1 MKLSI
6 LKIIILL
13 FICLLIINISY
24 NYTETFK
31 TCNSSN
37 DPMISQL
44 TTTNKELNDQI
55 RRFKIDS
62 EEINDETSELLKT
75 ADEKIRDLIEKTEL
89 DKKKIKFCENR
100 DSLDNFM
107 VHHKNRD
114 RAIKKLSNNFKDLI
128 EDNANLSDI
137 ELSDLKL
144 HF

>member
-13 FICLLIINISY
+13 LLLLLIMKMSY
-24 NYTETFK
+24 NYIETFDDK
-31 TCNSSN
+31 ETITDLTAQNKKLRDQLDN
-37 DPMISQL
+37 YNIESQKI
-44 TTTNKELNDQI
+44 KED
-55 RRFKIDS
+55 
-62 EEINDETSELLKT
+62 TAELLKE
-75 ADEKIRDLIEKTEL
+75 ADVKLRKLYEERES
-89 DKKKIKFCENR
+89 DKKKIRFCENR